1 MKRRTIP
8 FGYRYEN
15 GAIMINS
22 SSSDIVKEIFSRY
35 LSGDSMLNI
44 AQLLNKMH
52 IEYRPGVV
60 GWNKARIKRILEDKR
75 YAGDD
80 DYPQI
85 ISDETLKKADALRDA
100 KNNQK
105 NVNKTDD
112 IYNLNAETI
121 CPCCGSVM
129 KRRYEPRTKI
139 HERWIC
145 QNGDCRKTVVKTD
158 DSLLG
163 EIGELINQLIDNPE
177 MVRCI
182 NSDET
187 INLESYRIENE
198 IRHMI
203 DGRQLNKSEI
213 RRKLIEATAIHYA
226 NLDTKKYEIQRLKC
240 ILKNQNRPNGFPL
253 ELFNLAAETISF
265 DEDDQIVLK
274 LINGQIIRKEHAYAA
289 S

>member
-15 GAIMINS
+15 GAIMINA
-22 SSSDIVKEIFSRY
+22 SSSDIVKEIFNRY

-44 AQLLNKMH
+44 SELLNKLH

-85 ISDETLKKADALRDA
+85 ISNEILKKADALRDA
-100 KNNQK
+100 KNKQK
-105 NVNKTDD
+105 NVNK
-112 IYNLNAETI
+112 
-121 CPCCGSVM
+121 
-129 KRRYEPRTKI
+129 RTKI

-163 EIGELINQLIDNPE
+163 EIGDLINLLIDNPD
-177 MVRCI
+177 MIHCS
-182 NSDET
+182 NTDET
-187 INLESYRIENE
+187 ITLESYRIENE

-213 RRKLIEATAIHYA
+213 RRKLLEATAIHYA

-240 ILKNQNRPNGFPL
+240 ILNNQNRPKGFPL
-253 ELFNLAAETISF
+253 ELFNMAAETISF
-265 DEDDQIVLK
+265 DEDEQVVLK
-274 LINGQIIRKEHAYAA
+274 LINGQTIRKEHAYAA

>member
-15 GAIMINS
+15 GAIMINA

-44 AQLLNKMH
+44 AELLNKMH

-75 YAGDD
+75 YSGDD

-85 ISDETLKKADALRDA
+85 ISNEILKKADALRDA
-100 KNNQK
+100 KNKQK
-105 NVNKTDD
+105 NVNKNDD

-163 EIGELINQLIDNPE
+163 EIGDLINLLIDNPD
-177 MVRCI
+177 MIHCS
-182 NSDET
+182 NTDET
-187 INLESYRIENE
+187 ITLESYRIENE

-213 RRKLIEATAIHYA
+213 RRKLMRYS
-226 NLDTKKYEIQRLKC
+226 D
-240 ILKNQNRPNGFPL
+240 
-253 ELFNLAAETISF
+253 
-265 DEDDQIVLK
+265 
-274 LINGQIIRKEHAYAA
+274 
-289 S
+289 

>member
-1 MKRRTIP
+1 
-8 FGYRYEN
+8 
-15 GAIMINS
+15 
-22 SSSDIVKEIFSRY
+22 
-35 LSGDSMLNI
+35 MLD
-44 AQLLNKMH
+44 APMQLPQLKTSLNNLIRHSTKSVSVADVSLPHLTVTNKLH

-121 CPCCGSVM
+121 CPCCGSMM

-163 EIGELINQLIDNPE
+163 EIGDLINLLIDNPD
-177 MVRCI
+177 MIHCS
-182 NSDET
+182 NTDET
-187 INLESYRIENE
+187 ITLESYRIENE

-213 RRKLIEATAIHYA
+213 RRKLLEATAIHYA

-240 ILKNQNRPNGFPL
+240 ILNNQNRPKGFPL
-253 ELFNLAAETISF
+253 ELFNMAAETISF
-265 DEDDQIVLK
+265 DEDEQVVLK
-274 LINGQIIRKEHAYAA
+274 LINGQTIRKEHAYAA

>member
-1 MKRRTIP
+1 
-8 FGYRYEN
+8 
-15 GAIMINS
+15 
-22 SSSDIVKEIFSRY
+22 
-35 LSGDSMLNI
+35 MLNI
-44 AQLLNKMH
+44 AELLNKMH

-75 YAGDD
+75 YSGDD

-85 ISDETLKKADALRDA
+85 ISNEILKKADALRDA
-100 KNNQK
+100 KNKQK
-105 NVNKTDD
+105 NVNKNDD

-139 HERWIC
+139 HERWI
-145 QNGDCRKTVVKTD
+145 DCRKTVVKTD

-163 EIGELINQLIDNPE
+163 EIGDLINLLIDNPD
-177 MVRCI
+177 MIHCS
-182 NSDET
+182 NTDET
-187 INLESYRIENE
+187 ITLESYRIENE

-213 RRKLIEATAIHYA
+213 RRKLLEATAIHYA

-240 ILKNQNRPNGFPL
+240 ILNNQNRPKGFPL
-253 ELFNLAAETISF
+253 ELFNMAAETISF
-265 DEDDQIVLK
+265 DEDEQVVLK
-274 LINGQIIRKEHAYAA
+274 LINGQTIRKEHAYAA

>member
-15 GAIMINS
+15 GAIMINA

-44 AQLLNKMH
+44 AELLNKMH

-75 YAGDD
+75 YSGDD

-85 ISDETLKKADALRDA
+85 ISNEILKKADALRDA
-100 KNNQK
+100 KNKQK
-105 NVNKTDD
+105 NVNKNDD

-129 KRRYEPRTKI
+129 KRRYEPRTK
-139 HERWIC
+139 
-145 QNGDCRKTVVKTD
+145 RKTVVKTD

-163 EIGELINQLIDNPE
+163 EIGDLINLLIDNPD
-177 MVRCI
+177 MIHCS
-182 NSDET
+182 NTDET
-187 INLESYRIENE
+187 ITLESYRIENE

-213 RRKLIEATAIHYA
+213 RRKLLEATAIHYA

-240 ILKNQNRPNGFPL
+240 ILNNQNRPKGFPL
-253 ELFNLAAETISF
+253 ELFNMAAETISF
-265 DEDDQIVLK
+265 DEDEQVVLK
-274 LINGQIIRKEHAYAA
+274 LINGQTIRKEHAYAA

>member
-15 GAIMINS
+15 GAIMINA

-44 AQLLNKMH
+44 AELLNKMH

-75 YAGDD
+75 YSGDD

-85 ISDETLKKADALRDA
+85 ISNEILKKADALRDA
-100 KNNQK
+100 KNKQK
-105 NVNKTDD
+105 NVNKNDD

-139 HERWIC
+139 HERWI
-145 QNGDCRKTVVKTD
+145 DCRKTVVKTD

-163 EIGELINQLIDNPE
+163 EIGDLINLLIDNPD
-177 MVRCI
+177 MIHCS
-182 NSDET
+182 NTDET
-187 INLESYRIENE
+187 ITLESYRIENE

-213 RRKLIEATAIHYA
+213 RRKLLEATAIHYA

-240 ILKNQNRPNGFPL
+240 ILNNQNRPKGFPL
-253 ELFNLAAETISF
+253 ELFNMAAETISF
-265 DEDDQIVLK
+265 DEDEQVVLK
-274 LINGQIIRKEHAYAA
+274 LINGQTIRKEHAYAA

>member
-1 MKRRTIP
+1 
-8 FGYRYEN
+8 
-15 GAIMINS
+15 MINA

-44 AQLLNKMH
+44 AELLNKMH

-75 YAGDD
+75 YSGDD

-85 ISDETLKKADALRDA
+85 ISNEILKKADALRDA
-100 KNNQK
+100 KNKQK
-105 NVNKTDD
+105 NVNKNDD

-163 EIGELINQLIDNPE
+163 EIGDLINLLIDNPDYKQSSKQKD
-177 MVRCI
+177 
-182 NSDET
+182 SDA
-187 INLESYRIENE
+187 
-198 IRHMI
+198 
-203 DGRQLNKSEI
+203 
-213 RRKLIEATAIHYA
+213 RRK
-226 NLDTKKYEIQRLKC
+226 
-240 ILKNQNRPNGFPL
+240 
-253 ELFNLAAETISF
+253 
-265 DEDDQIVLK
+265 
-274 LINGQIIRKEHAYAA
+274 RKMDVWHASLY
-289 S
+289 SYK